1 MNEGM
6 VDISK
11 YFPEESI
18 RSIEHG
24 IVLYEFD
31 ESRTEEF
38 IQEMLVPIRE
48 AFVSDTQIDKEI
60 VYKHTRDAVITSHFP
75 TTPELKSADFGEA
88 LTYYFASWFF
98 DPRPN
103 VCPMKLRFRDDY
115 DKPTPRTDV
124 MLFYVTDPTVHSA
137 DDVMYSIEIKSHA
150 TTPST
155 ESSINNAIVDA
166 NKDKTSRAAETIPY
180 LLNRISAIGEPL
192 EMYEGVARFD
202 HPYEETY
209 KKSYNAVAVID
220 KADLQKH
227 LDNIEP
233 TTIGKLST
241 EYAGINIFCLPIAQ
255 MKRIYER
262 LYELMPNT

>member
-1 MNEGM
+1 MR
-6 VDISK
+6 DISK
-11 YFPEESI
+11 YFPKENI

-31 ESRTEEF
+31 DARTEEF
-38 IQEMLVPIRE
+38 IQEMLQPIRE

-60 VYKHTRDAVITSHFP
+60 VYKHTRDKVIRSHFP
-75 TTPELKSADFGEA
+75 TAPELKSADFGEA
-88 LTYYFASWFF
+88 LTYYFARWFF
-98 DPRPN
+98 DPKPN

-124 MLFYVTDPTVHSA
+124 MLFYVPDPTVHSE
-137 DDVMYSIEIKSHA
+137 DDVMYSIEIKSRA

-155 ESSINNAIVDA
+155 ESAINNAILDA

-192 EMYEGVARFD
+192 EMYEGVERFA

-209 KKSYNAVAVID
+209 KKSYNAVAVVE

-227 LDNIEP
+227 IENIAPE
-233 TTIGKLST
+233 TIEKLST

-255 MKRIYER
+255 MQQIYEKM
-262 LYELMPNT
+262 YELMPTNT